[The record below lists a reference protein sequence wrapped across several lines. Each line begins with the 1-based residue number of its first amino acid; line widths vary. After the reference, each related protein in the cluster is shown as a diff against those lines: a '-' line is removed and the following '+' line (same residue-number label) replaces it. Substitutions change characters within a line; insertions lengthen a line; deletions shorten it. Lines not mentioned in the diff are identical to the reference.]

1 VRTRASDNHTETR
14 SSGGG
19 AVARGIRVASGN
31 RAPFAFAGKRQAP
44 LKINRVAR
52 ARKGNPEAIESGRVN
67 LVFSRE
73 AWEEYLVWQRE
84 DPRTVAR
91 INQLIKEIM
100 RDPYRGI
107 GKPEPLKHALRGYWS
122 RRINAEHRIVYRVE
136 GDLWIAQLRYH
147 Y

>member
-1 VRTRASDNHTETR
+1 M
-14 SSGGG
+14 
-19 AVARGIRVASGN
+19 
-31 RAPFAFAGKRQAP
+31 
-44 LKINRVAR
+44 
-52 ARKGNPEAIESGRVN
+52 N

-84 DPRTVAR
+84 DLPTVKR

-107 GKPEPLKHALRGYWS
+107 GKPEPLKYALRGYRS
-122 RRINAEHRIVYRVE
+122 RRINVEHRIVYRVLKS
-136 GDLWIAQLRYH
+136 DLWIAQLRYH